1 MGMSDVEVAALLT
14 HSDIEEGLV
23 ALAQP
28 DARDRVL
35 RLIDRI
41 ASQRMGATVFSAST
55 CRPEALEVTRI
66 YSSRPDMYPVGET
79 TNKRETSWGR
89 DVLRDRRIFV
99 GEGSLA
105 MAAAFDDQAGMAK
118 AGMQSIINV
127 PIVVKDRC
135 LGVLNFGFGT
145 DRIDWRQLSAARS
158 LAILSVAAFL

>member
-1 MGMSDVEVAALLT
+1 MSEQEGVALLT
-14 HSDIEEGLV
+14 DSDLEEGLAAV
-23 ALAQP
+23 AHP

-41 ASQRMGATVFSAST
+41 ASQRMAAIVFSAST
-55 CRPEALEVTRI
+55 CRAEALEVTRI
-66 YSSRPDMYPVGET
+66 YSSRADIYPVGET

-89 DVLRDRRIFV
+89 HVLRDRRIFV

-105 MAAAFDDQAGMAK
+105 MAAAFDDPAGMARS
-118 AGMQSIINV
+118 GMQSIINV

-145 DRIDWRQLSAARS
+145 DRIDWRQLSVARS
-158 LAILSVAAFL
+158 LAILSIVAFL